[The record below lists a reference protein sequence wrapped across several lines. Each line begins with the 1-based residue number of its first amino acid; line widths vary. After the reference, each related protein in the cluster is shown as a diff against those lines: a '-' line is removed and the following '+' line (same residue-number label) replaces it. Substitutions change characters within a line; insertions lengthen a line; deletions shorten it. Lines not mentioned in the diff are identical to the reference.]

1 VRRCDPAE
9 VWVKMQG
16 SFTVTQILETLNT
29 SVTKCLNIDREE
41 YNQTNKENIMVCSQK
56 IENFYQENKE
66 AHEKLFVS
74 QQETITTQQFGLIP
88 Y

>member
-1 VRRCDPAE
+1 
-9 VWVKMQG
+9 
-16 SFTVTQILETLNT
+16 
-29 SVTKCLNIDREE
+29 
-41 YNQTNKENIMVCSQK
+41 MVCSQK